1 MEWTFYEQAN
11 MSTSSYI
18 KTVNSASAKRGI
30 ILTALEGVLTGA
42 QQVLVQSKWTL
53 FQSFAKSTVLGL
65 LKNISRGHL
74 IIDSLDETF
83 EFGQPHV
90 LTIDGVS
97 RELLARIKV
106 LDEGFWVRLFLAA
119 DLGFADAFMLEE
131 ITVDN
136 LGNVFK
142 IFILN
147 RKSISE
153 MSTVVSLFVRTLSY
167 IANLRFSNGVSASQ
181 SNISAH
187 YDLSN
192 DLFAGFLS
200 RDMTYSCAI
209 FDEEAK
215 GSYGDLIEA
224 RPIAPPRTHYSA
236 PRSIPADDLERGQLA
251 KLRLVAERAR
261 IQKGSRVLD
270 VGCGWGSFAILA
282 AGTYGATVEAITIS
296 VEQKAAA
303 DENIRAAGLS
313 HAINVYV
320 MDYRNLPPSFYH
332 AFDAVVSIG
341 VMEHVGVEFMDE
353 WFRKMAWAMKPEDSF
368 KVFTVSTIPD
378 TRWSSYVTEVDFIR
392 KYIYPGAQLSSVKT
406 LANAITSAG
415 LNIESIE
422 NIGPHYARTL
432 REWGYRFENNF
443 ETHIRPALTKQY
455 PDLSD
460 ADIEIFR
467 WKWIYY
473 FAYCEAGFT
482 MRSISDHVF
491 TTTREA
497 NLRI

>member
-1 MEWTFYEQAN
+1 

-30 ILTALEGVLTGA
+30 ILTALDGVLTGA
-42 QQVLVQSKWTL
+42 QRALAQSTL
-53 FQSFAKSTVLGL
+53 FQNFAKVAVLGL
-65 LKNISRGHL
+65 LKNISRGQL
-74 IIDSLDETF
+74 TIDSLDETF
-83 EFGQPHV
+83 EFGKPH
-90 LTIDGVS
+90 LLAIDGVS
-97 RELLARIKV
+97 RELVARIKV
-106 LDEGFWVRLFLAA
+106 LDEGFWARLFLYA
-119 DLGFADAFMLEE
+119 DFGFADAFILEE

-136 LGNVFK
+136 LNNFLK

-153 MSTVVSLFVRTLSY
+153 MSTLISPCVRTLSY
-167 IANLRFSNGVSASQ
+167 IANLRFSNGVSASP

-187 YDLSN
+187 YDLPN
-192 DLFAGFLS
+192 ELFAGFLS
-200 RDMTYSCAI
+200 WDMTYSCAI

-215 GSYGDLIEA
+215 GPSGDLIEA
-224 RPIAPPRTHYSA
+224 RPIAPLRTHYSA

-251 KLRLVAERAR
+251 KLRLVADRAR
-261 IQKGSRVLD
+261 IRKGSRVLEI
-270 VGCGWGSFAILA
+270 GCGWGSFAILA

-296 VEQKAAA
+296 VEQKAAI

-320 MDYRNLPPSFYH
+320 LDYRNLPPSFHH

-341 VMEHVGVEFMDE
+341 VMEHVGIEFMDE
-353 WFRKMAWAMKPEDSF
+353 WFRKMAWAMKLENSV
-368 KVFTVSTIPD
+368 KVFTMSTIPD
-378 TRWSSYVTEVDFIR
+378 TRWSSYATEVDFIR
-392 KYIYPGAQLSSVKT
+392 RYIFPGGQLSSVRT
-406 LANAITSAG
+406 LVNAITSAG

-432 REWGYRFENNF
+432 REWGYRFEGNF
-443 ETHIRPALTKQY
+443 ETHIRPAFTKKY

-467 WKWIYY
+467 RKWIYY
-473 FAYCEAGFT
+473 FAYSDAGFA